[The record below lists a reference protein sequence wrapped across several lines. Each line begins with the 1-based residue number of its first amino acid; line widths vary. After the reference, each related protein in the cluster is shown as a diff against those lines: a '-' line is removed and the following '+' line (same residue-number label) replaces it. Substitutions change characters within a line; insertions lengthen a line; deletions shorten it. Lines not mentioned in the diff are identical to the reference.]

1 MKNIGKIILIVLGVA
16 LIALGAKTF
25 MDIPAQKAALEAAVY
40 LDEPVVLPEN
50 EGKLVIV
57 HGKVEMTQPV
67 YDEELGL
74 TLDTIHAYRYD
85 EEYASTYNEDNEPVY
100 QWRSKGTKSLVGKAG
115 IGEFELDARV
125 LYLFP
130 TESYYKDFD
139 PEEIRKYGTSMSKNA
154 VRTYVLVDAYN
165 YYAETTSLRHGREK
179 EGDKASYYRYHD
191 TSVYDE
197 ITTIVAIQ
205 QGNTLTAP
213 EGMTA
218 LVKEGILSQEE
229 LLKKQTGLGVVIL
242 VLFIAAGLVPLFF
255 GVRGLMTPQRQ
266 KNSKKRKKR

>member
-1 MKNIGKIILIVLGVA
+1 M
-16 LIALGAKTF
+16 
-25 MDIPAQKAALEAAVY
+25 
-40 LDEPVVLPEN
+40 
-50 EGKLVIV
+50 
-57 HGKVEMTQPV
+57 
-67 YDEELGL
+67 
-74 TLDTIHAYRYD
+74 
-85 EEYASTYNEDNEPVY
+85 ST
-100 QWRSKGTKSLVGKAG
+100 
-115 IGEFELDARV
+115 
-125 LYLFP
+125 
-130 TESYYKDFD
+130 
-139 PEEIRKYGTSMSKNA
+139 NA

-218 LVKEGILSQEE
+218 LVKEGILSREE

-266 KNSKKRKKR
+266 KNSKKRKKRWFT